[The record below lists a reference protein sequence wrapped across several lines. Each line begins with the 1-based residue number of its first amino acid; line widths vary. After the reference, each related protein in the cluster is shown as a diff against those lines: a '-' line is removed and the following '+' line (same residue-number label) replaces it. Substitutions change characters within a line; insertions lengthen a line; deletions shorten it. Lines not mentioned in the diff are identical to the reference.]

1 MSAYDYE
8 NIQKELLSKDCKLLN
23 SKEEIIQIRQ
33 KCIESKNNNF
43 KIKYI
48 ASCGHNHEVFYNVFK
63 NRGTG
68 IICPS
73 CKNKEIGN
81 NKRQQILSGE
91 MTPLNNLQMEFDF
104 IRMFIEKIKNN
115 FDIVKAFDGCKVD
128 LIFKP
133 KIVTENAWV
142 GIQVKTTEKVR
153 LTYSFHINDNLYDNC
168 LIILYCHED
177 KATWLIPENIIQ
189 KQNKISIGYKKSKY
203 NVYKIELENI
213 SEKLLEL
220 YNTSNKF
227 EFEYLDTPKCI
238 YQKREKEFRRFRE
251 ENITFLNFIYPEMEG
266 LCYDF
271 EVNKYKVQEKVFSKD
286 KSRDKFYIFN
296 ICKNHYGKK
305 NNKKFGQYDI
315 GDNEFYWINCNNK
328 NYFFVIPEK
337 VLIDKGHV
345 GDENGSIRFRIN
357 PENLSE
363 KTNWIK
369 PYLFNYQTINEE
381 ENKQRLLDLFLPS
394 SNI

>member
-1 MSAYDYE
+1 MSAYDHE
-8 NIQKELLSKDCKLLN
+8 NIEKELLTKDCKLLN
-23 SKEEIIQIRQ
+23 TKEEIIQIRQ
-33 KCIESKNNNF
+33 KCFENKTNNF

-68 IICPS
+68 IICSS

-81 NKRQQILSGE
+81 NKRQKILSGE
-91 MTPLNNLQMEFDF
+91 ITPINGIKIEYNF
-104 IRMFIEKIKNN
+104 IKIFIDMVNNN
-115 FDIVKAFDGCKVD
+115 FDMIKAFDGCKVD
-128 LIFKP
+128 LIYKP
-133 KIVTENAWV
+133 KHVTDNAWV

-177 KATWLIPENIIQ
+177 KATWLIPENIIP

-251 ENITFLNFIYPEMEG
+251 ENITFLNFIYPEIEG

-271 EVNKYKVQEKVFSKD
+271 KVNNYKIQEKVFSKD
-286 KSRDKFYIFN
+286 NLRGKSYIFN
-296 ICKNHYGKK
+296 ICKKYLHKNLDKK
-305 NNKKFGQYDI
+305 NGQYDI
-315 GDNEFYWINCNNK
+315 GDNDFYWINCNDK
-328 NYFFVIPEK
+328 IYFFVIPEK
-337 VLIDKGHV
+337 VLIEKGYV
-345 GDENGSIRFRIN
+345 GDNFGTIHFMVK

-381 ENKQRLLDLFLPS
+381 ENKKRLLDLFLP
-394 SNI
+394 